1 MMNELLHTQK
11 LIVGYNERKQNPEKL
26 FPATDISLIYNE
38 LTALVGP
45 NGAGK
50 TTLLRTISGQLPAI
64 EGNVFLGES
73 NIKSILPSELAKKIS
88 IVLTDR
94 INDPHLLVFDVVA
107 MGRYPYT
114 GFWAKLRKSDREIV
128 YESLHRI
135 GIQEFSKRT
144 FITLSDGEKQKV
156 MIAKALA
163 QDTPIILLDEPAA
176 FLDYPSKIELMHLMQ
191 QLVNEHHKTV
201 LYSTHDLDL
210 VLHTAD
216 RLWLAGKGKPLVSGI
231 PEQLVL
237 DGFIEAYFSRDSLIF
252 DPYKAQFLSANK
264 PKRSIGLQTEGLVG
278 IWIRNALERKGYVV
292 ENVHPSMN
300 ISLTDTLIHLT
311 IEGKSQA
318 INSIEELLQT
328 LIRYE
333 KLTT

>member
-1 MMNELLHTQK
+1 MMNELLHTQE
-11 LIVGYNERKQNPEKL
+11 LIVGYNKTKKL
-26 FPATDISLIYNE
+26 IPPTDIGLIYNE

-50 TTLLRTISGQLPAI
+50 TTLMRTLSGQLPPI
-64 EGNVFLGES
+64 EGSVFLGDS
-73 NIKSILPSELAKKIS
+73 NIKSILPYELAKKIS

-94 INDPHLLVFDVVA
+94 ISDPHLLVFDIVA

-114 GFWAKLRKSDREIV
+114 GFWAKLHKKDREIV
-128 YESLHRI
+128 YNSLQRI
-135 GIQEFSKRT
+135 GMTEFSNRT
-144 FITLSDGEKQKV
+144 FQSLSDGEKQKV

-191 QLVNEHHKTV
+191 QLVNEHQKTI

-216 RLWLAGKGKPLVSGI
+216 RLWLAAQGRPIVSGI

-237 DGFIEAYFSRDSLIF
+237 DGFIEAYFSRDSLVF
-252 DPYKAQFLSANK
+252 DPDKAQFLAANK
-264 PKRSIGLQTEGLVG
+264 PKPTIGLQADGLLG
-278 IWIRNALERKGYVV
+278 IWIKNALERKGFVV
-292 ENVHPSMN
+292 LQSHPSIN
-300 ISLTDTLIHLT
+300 ITLSNNMIHLT
-311 IEGKSQA
+311 FEGKSQLH
-318 INSIEELLQT
+318 NSIEELLQT
-328 LIRYE
+328 LKRHE
-333 KLTT
+333 KIIL

>member
-1 MMNELLHTQK
+1 MMNDLLHTQK
-11 LIVGYNERKQNPEKL
+11 LVVGYNERKQSPKKL
-26 FPATDISLIYNE
+26 FPDTDITLNSNE

-50 TTLLRTISGQLPAI
+50 TTLLRTLSGQLPAL
-64 EGNVFLGES
+64 EGEVFLGES
-73 NIKSILPSELAKKIS
+73 NLKSILPSELAKKIS

-94 INDPHLLVFDVVA
+94 ITDPHLRVFDVVA

-114 GFWAKLRKSDREIV
+114 GFWAKLYQNDRDIV
-128 YESLHRI
+128 YESLKRI
-135 GIQEFSKRT
+135 GISEFSQRLFT
-144 FITLSDGEKQKV
+144 TLSDGEKQKV

-216 RLWLAGKGKPLVSGI
+216 RLWLAGKEKPLISGI

-237 DGFIEAYFSRDSLIF
+237 DGSIGTYFSRDSLIF
-252 DPYKAQFLSANK
+252 DLFKAQFLSAK
-264 PKRSIGLQTEGLVG
+264 KAKKTIGLQADGLLG
-278 IWIRNALERKGYVV
+278 IWIHNALERKGYVV
-292 ENVHPSMN
+292 EQMN
-300 ISLTDTLIHLT
+300 SSCNITLKEKQIYLTYEDKIL
-311 IEGKSQA
+311 S
-318 INSIEELLQT
+318 INTIEELLET
-328 LIRYE
+328 LKRHE
-333 KLTT
+333 KVTS